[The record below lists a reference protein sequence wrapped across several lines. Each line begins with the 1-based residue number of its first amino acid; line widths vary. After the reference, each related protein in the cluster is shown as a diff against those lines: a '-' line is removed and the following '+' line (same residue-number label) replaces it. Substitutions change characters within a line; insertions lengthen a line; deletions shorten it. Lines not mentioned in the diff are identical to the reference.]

1 MPSARLPPLPLVTG
15 DRLLEE
21 FSHRVLQHETTRD
34 IQALIE
40 QGRTALELAATIYLC
55 SKRPM
60 MAANEIPGF
69 RSAILS
75 DENFEAW
82 VAHYGLRQQLQND
95 HLQGANI
102 ADTDDAKHTF
112 QAYVGAVAVQAGVE
126 VATDWTI
133 ELMRSQNTALAEV
146 PADNCHRVESGRTEE
161 DFDMEQGT
169 RSQADIAQVKN
180 FLEEV
185 NKRCGQEHLRIEYQ
199 AENHA
204 SQHAP
209 LWVVKCIVNGLVKGE
224 GQGSSKRI
232 AKEAAAKQAYDA
244 MGWSA

>member
-1 MPSARLPPLPLVTG
+1 MPSARLPPLPLVTS

-21 FSHRVLQHETTRD
+21 FSHRVLQHETTID

-60 MAANEIPGF
+60 MTADEIPGF
-69 RSAILS
+69 RSAVLS

-82 VAHYGLRQQLQND
+82 VAHYGLRQQLQNG

-102 ADTDDAKHTF
+102 ANTEDARHAF
-112 QAYVGAVAVQAGVE
+112 QAYVGAVAVQAGIE

-133 ELMRSQNTALAEV
+133 ELMRSQNTDLFEA
-146 PADNCHRVESGRTEE
+146 PADNCHQVESGTTEE
-161 DFDMEQGT
+161 DFDMEHG
-169 RSQADIAQVKN
+169 RGPADIVQVKN

-185 NKRCGQEHLRIEYQ
+185 NKRCGHEHLLIEYQ

-209 LWVVKCIVNGLVKGE
+209 LWVVKCIVNGVVKGE

-232 AKEAAAKQAYDA
+232 AKEAAAKQAYEA
-244 MGWSA
+244 MGWAA